1 MTPATAGV
9 VSMTETKKGGL
20 KMNQQTGGNR
30 LVSGLASGLE
40 RTHKKSVTALATV
53 ALAGLVQFG
62 STQAAQAQD
71 FDLTMGILS
80 TPNSLYLKMMQQVP
94 ERFERATGGKVKVT
108 LNDSLVGGTQI
119 TASVRDGRVP
129 MSGALH
135 TYLSAEEPRL
145 GVFNLP
151 GLINNM
157 AEYAYL
163 GESFWFADVERLWDE
178 KWNSVVLAEGAWC
191 SQTLF
196 SKEPI
201 HTLEDFVG
209 KKIRVHNPQTAS
221 MLEAI
226 GAKPAPLALSEVP
239 SALQQ
244 GIIDGLFTSTCYGNG
259 QEYWRVAPNAQNWK
273 IGPITGW
280 VIIVNKDIWEEI
292 PEDLQAA
299 IRVEMADLQHEAL
312 YDFYENVNVAVD
324 EMREAGI
331 ELWTAPQ
338 SEVDRVTAPEYSDAA
353 YQSFYDRA
361 KEVGF
366 DGEAYV
372 ANARRVLGK

>member
-1 MTPATAGV
+1 MN
-9 VSMTETKKGGL
+9 EL
-20 KMNQQTGGNR
+20 K
-30 LVSGLASGLE
+30 SDLE
-40 RTHKKSVTALATV
+40 RTDGLKETRKRPMAATAAV
-53 ALAGLVQFG
+53 IFAGVLQFG
-62 STQAAQAQD
+62 GMQAAQAQD

-80 TPNSLYLKMMQQVP
+80 TPNSLYLKMMKQVP

-135 TYLSAEEPRL
+135 TYLAAEEPRL

-151 GLINNM
+151 NLINNM
-157 AEYAYL
+157 AEYSYL
-163 GESFWFADVERLWDE
+163 GESFWFKDVEQLWDE

-191 SQTLF
+191 SQALF

-201 HTLEDFVG
+201 HTLEDFAG

-221 MLEAI
+221 LMNAI
-226 GAKPAPLALSEVP
+226 GAKPAPLPLSEVP
-239 SALQQ
+239 SALQR
-244 GIIDGLFTSTCYGNG
+244 GVIDGLFTSTCYGNG
-259 QEYWRVAPNAQNWK
+259 QEYWRVAPNVQNWK

-280 VIIVNKDIWEEI
+280 VIIINKDVWGEI
-292 PEDLQAA
+292 PEDLRTA
-299 IRVEMADLQHEAL
+299 IRKEMADLQREAL
-312 YDFYENVNVAVD
+312 YGFYANVDAAVD
-324 EMREAGI
+324 EMRKAGI

-338 SEVDRVTAPEYSDAA
+338 SEVDRVTADKYSAAA

-372 ANARRVLGK
+372 EKARRALGK

>member
-1 MTPATAGV
+1 MVGAA
-9 VSMTETKKGGL
+9 
-20 KMNQQTGGNR
+20 
-30 LVSGLASGLE
+30 
-40 RTHKKSVTALATV
+40 
-53 ALAGLVQFG
+53 
-62 STQAAQAQD
+62 AAQD
-71 FDLTMGILS
+71 MDLTMGILS
-80 TPNSLYLKMMQQVP
+80 TPNSLYLKMMEEVP
-94 ERFERATGGKVKVT
+94 GRFERATGGKVKVT

-135 TYLSAEEPRL
+135 TYLAAEEPRL

-163 GESFWFADVERLWDE
+163 CNAFWCGDVENLWAE

-191 SQTLF
+191 SQALF
-196 SKEPI
+196 STEPI
-201 HTLEDFVG
+201 RTLEDFKG
-209 KKIRVHNPQTAS
+209 KKLRVHNPQTAS
-221 MLEAI
+221 LMEAL
-226 GAKPAPLALSEVP
+226 GAKPSPLPLSEVAP
-239 SALQQ
+239 ALQR
-244 GIIDGLFTSTCYGNG
+244 GVIDGVFTSTCYGNG
-259 QEYWRVAPNAQNWK
+259 QEYWRVAPNVQNWK

-280 VIIVNKDIWEEI
+280 VVIMNKDIWDEI
-292 PEDLQAA
+292 PEDQQTA
-299 IRVEMADLQHEAL
+299 IRAEMKSLENEAL
-312 YDFYENVNVAVD
+312 YNFYSVVNAAVD
-324 EMREAGI
+324 EMKAEGI

-372 ANARRVLGK
+372 EKARRVLGK